1 VIGRPPRV
9 LLVEDDAGLSEVMAD
24 ELEARGLEV
33 TLAPTVAAARERI
46 AEGEFDV
53 AVTDLMLPDGSGLD
67 VLRSLREVDAPTQS
81 IMLTGYATLAT
92 ALEAMKLGAYDY
104 LTKPTRLDEIEL
116 LIGKATE
123 KARLLWENA
132 ALRVRLQ
139 PRDAVSGLVG
149 EDPALRKLLQDLDK
163 VSASPLPVLIQGES
177 GTGKELI
184 ARAVHDRSPRSAG
197 PFVPVNCAAI
207 PENLLESELFGHEK
221 GAFTGALT
229 RRPGLFEA
237 ADRGVLFLDEIGEV
251 ALPVQA
257 KLLRAIE
264 TREFF
269 RVGSTRPVQVDIR
282 VVTATNKDLR
292 TESAEGRFREDLYYR
307 LNGVTLTL
315 PPLRDRPGDVPLLAA
330 HFLAK
335 APGKKRLSREAPGLR
350 LARQRARAVDGG
362 ATRGGAEPGRGDRGG
377 GAAAR
382 PAAELARGRA
392 GSRPHPRGAGAAVHR
407 GDAGPLRRT
416 PRPGGRG
423 TGDRPEDAL
432 QQARAGKEPAS
443 LGEAARVEG
452 PCRRTPGRLRVNG
465 TRRSSS
471 RSRRGAGRGSSR

>member
-9 LLVEDDAGLSEVMAD
+9 LLVEDDPGLSEVMAD
-24 ELEARGLEV
+24 ELEARGQEITV
-33 TLAPTVAAARERI
+33 AGTVAAARERI
-46 AEGEFDV
+46 QEGEFDV

-67 VLRSLREVDAPTQS
+67 VLRSLREMDAPTQC

-116 LIGKATE
+116 LIAKAAE

-139 PRDAVSGLVG
+139 PRDAVSGLIG
-149 EDPALRKLLQDLDK
+149 EDPALKKLLQDLDK
-163 VSASPLPVLIQGES
+163 VSTSPLPVLVQGES
-177 GTGKELI
+177 GTGKELV
-184 ARAVHDRSPRSAG
+184 ARAVHARSPRAAG

-221 GAFTGALT
+221 GAFTGALA

-251 ALPVQA
+251 SLPVQA

-264 TREFF
+264 TSEFF

-315 PPLRDRPGDVPLLAA
+315 PPLRERRGDVPLLAA

-335 APGKKRLSREAPGLR
+335 APGRKRLSRGAAEKLQAYAWPGNVRELSMVV
-350 LARQRARAVDGG
+350 QRAAVLSQ
-362 ATRGGAEPGRGDRGG
+362 GDVIE
-377 GAAAR
+377 
-382 PAAELARGRA
+382 AAELQLDPPRNWRADALGRGLTLAELERQYIEETLARFDGHRGRA
-392 GSRPHPRGAGAAVHR
+392 AEALGIDPKTLYNKL
-407 GDAGPLRRT
+407 GPDKNRKR
-416 PRPGGRG
+416 
-423 TGDRPEDAL
+423 
-432 QQARAGKEPAS
+432 
-443 LGEAARVEG
+443 
-452 PCRRTPGRLRVNG
+452 
-465 TRRSSS
+465 
-471 RSRRGAGRGSSR
+471 